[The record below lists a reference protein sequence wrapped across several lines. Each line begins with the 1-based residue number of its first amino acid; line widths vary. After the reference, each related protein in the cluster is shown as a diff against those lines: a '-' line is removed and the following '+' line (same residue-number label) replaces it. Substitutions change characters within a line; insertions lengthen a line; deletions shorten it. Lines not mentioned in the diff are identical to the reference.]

1 MSHSKSNTNAFLD
14 MGKDTLDESLVIP
27 LDGYSDQEE
36 ERGKK
41 RFYGFK
47 LGGVNLLIDPVVRS
61 EVFSELEITAV
72 PLMPEYLVGLSSI
85 RGSLIPVYDLNNKLN
100 IKNND
105 ISSGSKRILV
115 LDDDENMAGIQ
126 IEDMVVSHQFDEQDL
141 QDDVQS
147 EFDSINEFLTYSY
160 KFEGQNYFG
169 FDHIKL
175 FSS

>member
-1 MSHSKSNTNAFLD
+1 M
-14 MGKDTLDESLVIP
+14 TL
-27 LDGYSDQEE
+27 
-36 ERGKK
+36 
-41 RFYGFK
+41 
-47 LGGVNLLIDPVVRS
+47 
-61 EVFSELEITAV
+61 
-72 PLMPEYLVGLSSI
+72 
-85 RGSLIPVYDLNNKLN
+85 

-160 KFEGQNYFG
+160 RFEGQNYFG